1 MDECRMNPERLS
13 ALVDGELRETDRRTV
28 EAHVAACERCRSE
41 VVAMRAVRDEVASL
55 PYEPVAPAEWERV
68 WSGVA
73 RALRRPMATRR
84 RRRASVLV
92 RLWGRPRPAL
102 AAAALALAMVGAG
115 LLALSLRAGHTPV
128 APNGIVIAEQGDVR
142 LESIAYDCDDY
153 TLVVMA
159 PEDGGAPIL
168 WLTPTQER

>member
-1 MDECRMNPERLS
+1 MNECQMNPERLS
-13 ALVDGELRETDRRTV
+13 ALVDGELPEIDRPTV
-28 EAHVAACERCRSE
+28 EAHVAECDHCRSE
-41 VVAMRAVRDEVASL
+41 VTALTAVRDKVASL

-73 RALRRPMATRR
+73 RALRRPTATRR
-84 RRRASVLV
+84 RRRANMLV

-102 AAAALALAMVGAG
+102 AAAALGLAMVGAG
-115 LLALSLRAGHTPV
+115 LLALGLHAGRTPV
-128 APNGIVIAEQGDVR
+128 APNGIVIAEQGDVH

-159 PEDGGAPIL
+159 PEDGGAPVL